1 MEKLLVILNPWAGR
15 GTAGRRQPELE
26 QALRETGVD
35 FAIVNTHAVGGAIEL
50 AWQGV
55 ERGYGRIVAV
65 GGDGTINEVVNGIKG
80 AEASLGRR
88 ARLGVIPLGTGS
100 DFIKALDGVEANDIH
115 GGVRRAVG
123 ERVRA
128 VDLGRVRVGDST
140 PRFFINA
147 LGIGLDAQV
156 AAESLKL
163 TKLKGLAVYLV
174 AIIRALANYKAH
186 PMTVEYDGNRVHRRL
201 LFASSA
207 NGRCQGGGFWMTEKP
222 TELCPNQMVCVWQ
235 NSIMTVPDTTRGG
248 QPLVGLAGRVY
259 FFGEQLDFPK
269 LCSGALGVSVIDESS
284 DEVRRSAWL
293 ADRHVHT
300 QEPCRNCWA
309 RYMCGGGCHHEVIS
323 RGRPACDYIRGWLH
337 YCLDAYLRLSPAGLG
352 EDRRTPAEV
361 S

>member
-15 GTAGRRQPELE
+15 GTAGRRRPELE
-26 QALRETGVD
+26 QALRDAGAD
-35 FAIVNTHAVGGAIEL
+35 FDIVTTHAVGGATEL

-55 ERGYGRIVAV
+55 ERGYGRIVAI

-88 ARLGVIPLGTGS
+88 TQLGVIPLGTGS

-115 GGVRRAVG
+115 GGIRRAVG

-128 VDLGRVRVGDST
+128 VDLGRVRVGESA

-147 LGIGLDAQV
+147 LGVGLDAQV

-186 PMTVEYDGNRVHRRL
+186 PMTVEYDGSRIHRRL

-207 NGRCQGGGFWMTEKP
+207 NGRCQGGGFWLTP
-222 TELCPNQMVCVWQ
+222 DALIDDGLLDLCMIDNLRLDEIIRYIPRLMEGTHTSLKQVTMSRARNITITCAA
-235 NSIMTVPDTTRGG
+235 
-248 QPLVGLAGRVY
+248 PLPVATDG
-259 FFGEQLDFPK
+259 
-269 LCSGALGVSVIDESS
+269 
-284 DEVRRSAWL
+284 
-293 ADRHVHT
+293 
-300 QEPCRNCWA
+300 
-309 RYMCGGGCHHEVIS
+309 EVI
-323 RGRPACDYIRGWLH
+323 AT
-337 YCLDAYLRLSPAGLG
+337 DARQIAV
-352 EDRRTPAEV
+352 EV
-361 S
+361 LPGAIDVLV